1 MQVDIWGVAI
11 TAIELAQLAPPFADT
26 KSVFKVRV
34 TVRVTVR
41 VRVTVTVGVGVRV
54 RVRVRVGL
62 GLANPNRT
70 LTLTKVMMLIVNGE
84 PATLE
89 PSTVASPAFHDFLR
103 VALIKVTLRLRLRL
117 RVP

>member
-26 KSVFKVRV
+26 KSVF
-34 TVRVTVR
+34 
-41 VRVTVTVGVGVRV
+41 
-54 RVRVRVGL
+54 
-62 GLANPNRT
+62 
-70 LTLTKVMMLIVNGE
+70 KVMMLIVNGE